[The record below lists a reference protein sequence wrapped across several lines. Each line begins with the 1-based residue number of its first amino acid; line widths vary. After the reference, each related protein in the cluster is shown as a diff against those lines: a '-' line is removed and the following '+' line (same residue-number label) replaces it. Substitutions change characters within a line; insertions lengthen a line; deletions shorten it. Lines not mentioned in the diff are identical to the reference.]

1 MSAIHDVDLSTYCG
15 RIGNLY
21 MRRGLCPPFILRQV
35 ATDWKATGIALSHV
49 VAVIDRHL
57 TDHRRRYYSGSGDA
71 LFTWLDEVVRKTWYE
86 QQVSAPKA
94 QSSRPKMQREPN
106 LQCVDQQPGANHE
119 IGTERRPISREATAC
134 SRPDILARGRTDQ
147 TAPQPAKSIGQTR
160 KQPNRIDEAIGFL
173 RRELANGE
181 VVASRLEMKARAS
194 GISPRTLDRARA
206 RLKVVSRRTGFAKKG
221 KCWCSL
227 PTTP

>member
-1 MSAIHDVDLSTYCG
+1 MSAVHDVDLSTYCG

-21 MRRGLCPPFILRQV
+21 MRHGLCPPFMLRQV

-94 QSSRPKMQREPN
+94 QSSRPKMQQVANPQWEDREPDAEN
-106 LQCVDQQPGANHE
+106 EVDPG
-119 IGTERRPISREATAC
+119 RSPIHRKAPVGGRVGYPSVRQNRSSGASA
-134 SRPDILARGRTDQ
+134 RKVDWPDAK
-147 TAPQPAKSIGQTR
+147 PAK
-160 KQPNRIDEAIGFL
+160 PH
-173 RRELANGE
+173 RRGNSLP
-181 VVASRLEMKARAS
+181 ASRTR
-194 GISPRTLDRARA
+194 
-206 RLKVVSRRTGFAKKG
+206 
-221 KCWCSL
+221 
-227 PTTP
+227 